1 MTPPAPPQPPPI
13 QIAFLTGQS
22 DPRGAAL
29 SPVQAAFLT
38 ALPAPA
44 EWKVWVNFPYPAA
57 TPPHRPM
64 PLVRAS
70 WNNAR
75 QVLASRRPAFAERH
89 RAPVEA
95 LLARAETTLLLA
107 GSCGLEL
114 LGRLDLG
121 EDRLARLRVF
131 AYGAVAWRRPACAV
145 RQVRGRGD
153 WISRLGSGVGLGED
167 DAWVAGGHLEYLT
180 DPRVLALCAEY
191 LREVAAAG

>member
-1 MTPPAPPQPPPI
+1 MTPPAPPLRL
-13 QIAFLTGQS
+13 QIAFLNGQS

-38 ALPAPA
+38 ALPAPP
-44 EWKVWVNFPYPAA
+44 EWKVWVNFPYPPA
-57 TPPHRPM
+57 TPPHRRVA
-64 PLVRAS
+64 LARAS

-75 QVLASRRPAFAERH
+75 QVLGARRPAFAERH

-114 LGRLDLG
+114 LGRLGLG
-121 EDRLARLRVF
+121 TDRLARLRVF
-131 AYGAVAWRRPACAV
+131 AYGAVAWRRPDCAV

-153 WISRLGSGVGLGED
+153 WISRLGSGVGLAEG
-167 DAWVAGGHLEYLT
+167 DAWVAGGHLAYLA

-191 LREVAAAG
+191 LREVAAGGR